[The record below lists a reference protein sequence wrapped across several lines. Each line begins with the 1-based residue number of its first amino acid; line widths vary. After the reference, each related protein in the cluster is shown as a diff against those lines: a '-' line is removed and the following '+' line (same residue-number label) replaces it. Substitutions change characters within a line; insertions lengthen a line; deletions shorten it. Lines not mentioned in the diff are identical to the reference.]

1 MLIHLVKSNAV
12 SSFQL
17 IEKAE
22 AELAELKQQLTDM
35 KKGFEEH
42 VSSEWRAAWYVHLD
56 LQTSAHLILIVTL
69 MCSVPQA
76 VLLYICIPKGT
87 TQLFVHFQH
96 SGMTFIH
103 TIFVLQ
109 SGPVLTFCSVL
120 MHRIYGCPVSDFTN
134 TTLGLL

>member
-42 VSSEWRAAWYVHLD
+42 VSNEWQAA
-56 LQTSAHLILIVTL
+56 
-69 MCSVPQA
+69 
-76 VLLYICIPKGT
+76 
-87 TQLFVHFQH
+87 
-96 SGMTFIH
+96 
-103 TIFVLQ
+103 
-109 SGPVLTFCSVL
+109 
-120 MHRIYGCPVSDFTN
+120 
-134 TTLGLL
+134 